1 MKSLRKPLQRIRS
14 QYEVVSRGEPCHQH
28 HYDNLAIFPPMIV
41 VAVQLVAAGKRS
53 DTLRRPGSLSAA
65 PGSQA
70 GRHMRLVT
78 SRDDS
83 FPQICPELVQA
94 ETKSGTC
101 LEGEL
106 YGSYQRKSSFLFRL
120 QLISSP
126 NGR

>member
-1 MKSLRKPLQRIRS
+1 
-14 QYEVVSRGEPCHQH
+14 
-28 HYDNLAIFPPMIV
+28 MIV

-94 ETKSGTC
+94 ETKFGTC
-101 LEGEL
+101 LEGEYMVL
-106 YGSYQRKSSFLFRL
+106 IRERVRSF
-120 QLISSP
+120 SGC
-126 NGR
+126 N